1 MAERMD
7 FWRGF
12 SGGFLAGVAIGALI
26 YFSPSSREGGEN
38 TARENFNSD
47 VTDEL
52 FLNRDAAESAGDP
65 SSLVPNTAGA
75 ARIDFERTSRRL
87 A

>member
-1 MAERMD
+1 
-7 FWRGF
+7 
-12 SGGFLAGVAIGALI
+12 
-26 YFSPSSREGGEN
+26 
-38 TARENFNSD
+38 

-75 ARIDFERTSRRL
+75 ARIDFERPSRRL